1 MDFLDGNHTGNKSYI
16 SEVLRYSWTG
26 ELIARFQLMDGC
38 YGSTSIIL
46 TSNRVLP
53 DWLDVF
59 PNQVIGG
66 AILDR
71 LAHNAHQITL
81 KGESV
86 RKKLRLKNNQ
96 FSPLE
101 PHRKNNLN

>member
-1 MDFLDGNHTGNKSYI
+1 M
-16 SEVLRYSWTG
+16 
-26 ELIARFQLMDGC
+26 
-38 YGSTSIIL
+38 
-46 TSNRVLP
+46 
-53 DWLDVF
+53 DVF
-59 PNQVIGG
+59 PDRVIGG

-86 RKKLRLKNNQ
+86 RKKLRLKNDQ

-101 PHRKNNLN
+101 PNEKTS